1 MRLLILSLFFVV
13 ACGGAQPAV
22 PRAGDKPAGDAH
34 GSIGAEALSQGGL
47 TSLGQP
53 GGSGSA
59 LVAGSFKADLL
70 EKESP
75 VKLDGVIQEW
85 PALSAATQ
93 VVKESA
99 GKVGFNVGLQ
109 YDDTKL
115 YLAGEVTSAHFAQ
128 GADHASLVLAFPS
141 GGAGGLSV
149 HEIAFYPGKPGETA
163 GDVRF
168 ATGAQKGRSVPGA
181 KIVEAPSASG
191 LTFEAVLPW
200 STFPEARL
208 VRVGIRGV
216 ARYYDGAGSTILATG
231 PGDAT
236 TPALL
241 PSLPTESEQSLI
253 QGLLA
258 PKNITAQ
265 APKVD
270 VLADV
275 AGDAMKER
283 ISVFDHYFTIVGPG
297 YRGGKEFFYRD
308 LGAEIVRLD
317 ARDVT
322 GRGKDDLVLRRRFTT
337 PNGTRESFEVWSCLG
352 TDEPTTTF
360 AHEIAIVSAGKH
372 VDNAVHVAQ
381 KDIEVSI
388 EPAAGWDAASY
399 HEPTATDFDPI
410 LLPWAIVR
418 SESFHFDGT
427 RFTKSKVVTQAAVGG
442 PPAALVPRAE
452 ITTKQADPPTPAQ
465 QKGGD
470 LSKQLLE
477 QYRRDHAVGAD
488 VQPRTDLQV
497 HVDGDARPER
507 VVLIGR
513 DVVVFGPGFKGGTT
527 YAFLTLQ
534 QFADA
539 ADIKDL
545 VARDLNGDG
554 AADLIVRGVRHV
566 VAQAG
571 DAKAGQKNPTAS
583 VDMEVTFVYELRA
596 GNITR
601 VFSVETAREQGAKRV
616 QGLVQFI
623 PAKSGK
629 SFEIDVRPGRAVGWT
644 EQTYPWS
651 QEQPGSGA
659 LEPLL
664 LPWGGIPSLHYVWNG
679 TLFAKP

>member
-1 MRLLILSLFFVV
+1 MRAHVLPSVLLVA
-13 ACGGAQPAV
+13 ACGGAQPAT
-22 PRAGDKPAGDAH
+22 PKTSEKPAVSANE
-34 GSIGAEALSQGGL
+34 SIGAEALARGGL
-47 TSLGQP
+47 SSLGQP
-53 GGSGSA
+53 GGSGSGA
-59 LVAGSFKADLL
+59 LLAGSFKADLL

-75 VKLDGVIQEW
+75 VKLDGVVQEW
-85 PALSAATQ
+85 PARTATQ
-93 VVKESA
+93 AVKGSA
-99 GKVGFNVGLQ
+99 GKTAFTVGLQ

-115 YLAGEVTSAHFAQ
+115 YVAGEITTSNFSQ

-141 GGAGGLSV
+141 GAASMAV

-181 KIVEAPSASG
+181 KIVEAPSARG

-216 ARYYDGAGSTILATG
+216 ARYYDGGGSTVLATG

-236 TPALL
+236 TPTLL
-241 PSLPTESEQSLI
+241 PSIPTESEQSLI
-253 QGLLA
+253 EGLLA
-258 PKNITAQ
+258 PKNIAQ
-265 APKVD
+265 SPRVD

-360 AHEIAIVSAGKH
+360 AHEIAIGSAGKH

-381 KDIEVSI
+381 KDIEVSV
-388 EPAAGWDAASY
+388 EPAAGWEAASY

-410 LLPWAIVR
+410 LLPWGTVR
-418 SESFHFDGT
+418 SESCDLEGNPI
-427 RFTKSKVVTQAAVGG
+427 TKSKVVTQAAVGG
-442 PPAALVPRAE
+442 PAAALVPRAE
-452 ITTKQADPPTPAQ
+452 ITTKQADPPTPSQ

-477 QYRRDHAVGAD
+477 QYRRDHAVGAE

-497 HVDGDARPER
+497 HVDGDPRPER

-513 DVVVFGPGFKGGTT
+513 DVVVFGPGFKGGNA

-571 DAKAGQKNPTAS
+571 DTKTGQKTPTAN
-583 VDMEVTFVYELRA
+583 VDMEVTFVYELRS

-623 PAKSGK
+623 PSKSGK

-644 EQTYPWS
+644 EQSYPWS
-651 QEQPGSGA
+651 QEQPGTGA

-679 TLFAKP
+679 TAFAKP